1 MRLAKTFAEH
11 AKVAARHMN
20 GFLELRLRH
29 QHAMELWQTIEG
41 NAWVEVML
49 DVVVDVLRRNE
60 EVLEHGRAGGSRLR
74 VGAGAAVDSG
84 MFGDTADAEDHD
96 EPGEQRNDPVH
107 QQKMKRAERGK
118 DCQNRRVE

>member
-29 QHAMELWQTIEG
+29 QHAMELGQTVEG
-41 NAWVEVML
+41 NARVEVML

-60 EVLEHGRAGGSRLR
+60 EVLEHGGARRSRLR
-74 VGAGAAVDSG
+74 VSAGAAIDSG
-84 MFGDTADAEDHD
+84 MFGDAADAEDHD
-96 EPGEQRNDPVH
+96 EPGEQRNDPIH
-107 QQKMKRAERGK
+107 QQNMKRAEP
-118 DCQNRRVE
+118 